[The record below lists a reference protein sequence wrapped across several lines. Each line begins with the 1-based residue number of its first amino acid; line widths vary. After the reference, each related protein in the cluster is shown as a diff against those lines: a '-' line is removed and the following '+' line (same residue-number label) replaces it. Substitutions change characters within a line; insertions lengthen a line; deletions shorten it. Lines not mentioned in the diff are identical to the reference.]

1 MDLSS
6 YCCSVAK
13 SCPTLCDPMNYSTPG
28 FPVLHYL
35 QECYKLLLFSYGLSI
50 APLASLVA
58 QTVKN
63 LPAMRETWIQS
74 LGWEDPLE
82 EGMATHSSILAWRIP
97 TTEEPG
103 RKELDMTKQ
112 LSTCYI
118 IYSYVC
124 VGVCVSGGAISFN
137 LLSINIWNRLQFSNF
152 FGN

>member
-13 SCPTLCDPMNYSTPG
+13 SCPALCDPMNYTTPG

-35 QECYKLLLFSYGLSI
+35 QECYKLLLFSYGLST

-58 QTVKN
+58 QMVKN
-63 LPAMRETWIQS
+63 LLAMRETWVRS
-74 LGWEDPLE
+74 LGWEDPLQE
-82 EGMATHSSILAWRIP
+82 VMATHPSILAWRIS

-103 RKELDMTKQ
+103 RKELDMTEK

-118 IYSYVC
+118 IYSCVC
-124 VGVCVSGGAISFN
+124 VCLGWGVVISFN
-137 LLSINIWNRLQFSNF
+137 VLSINI
-152 FGN
+152 